1 MLRARSSPAFA
12 KAITICS
19 GRRLSWPRSSA
30 PSTMLSVVAM
40 LISRSLAWPWT
51 ICSVAAIS
59 AHVLRSNA
67 SPLRIFAARRA
78 LRISLTTSLAAS
90 PFGSD
95 RHRFSSAD
103 MPMARS
109 SSGSSSVTGIN
120 FCLGSSC
127 KKSLRASKYWLAA
140 KQIHRANR
148 SGPLRTSAKLGCP
161 SSLSPTRMECFRVRC
176 RMVSPLP

>member
-30 PSTMLSVVAM
+30 PSTMLGVVAM

-59 AHVLRSNA
+59 AQVLRSDA

-140 KQIHRANR
+140 KQNP
-148 SGPLRTSAKLGCP
+148 SGKSVGTSSNERKAG
-161 SSLSPTRMECFRVRC
+161 LS
-176 RMVSPLP
+176 